1 MAKAVI
7 QGIPVSAG
15 VAIGKAMFLNRNRF
29 ENVPRRAVSEEDVSQ
44 EQRRLQA
51 AFDQAAR
58 DLEAARGKIPAELRD
73 HALIIDSHL
82 MILKDPKLKG
92 AALRYAA
99 EHLVCAEWALEKAV
113 ADLRDAFSAIEDP
126 YIRER
131 VNDVRMVGERVMVR
145 LAGDEPKLSAVTGR
159 VMLMAHDLT
168 PADTVELQADK
179 IMSLSTTQ
187 GAKTSHT
194 GIMARSLQIPAVVGV
209 ADLEKTVRDGDL
221 VIVDGFKGKIFV
233 DPDDEEL
240 AHYEELGD
248 QFHVYQKMIIRLCH
262 LPGEMR
268 DGYAVSVL
276 ANIELFEEVAQVLDN
291 GGEGVGLLRTEYRYM
306 NRRELPT
313 EDELFEEYSDL
324 ASILSPRTLTI
335 RTLDIGADKMFGHFG
350 RLEEANPALGLRAI
364 RFCMRYPE
372 VFKTQIRAI
381 LRAAV
386 WGNVKVMFPMISG
399 LKELRYAK
407 ALFHECQAELRREGV
422 DFNPEIPYGIMV
434 ELPSAVMVSEFLAQ
448 EVDFFSIG
456 TNDLIQYSLGIDR
469 TNRYVSYLYQP
480 LHPAVV
486 RMIKHAVD
494 AAHQAGIE
502 VGLCGE
508 MASDPFCVPI
518 LLGMG
523 MDSLS
528 MNPQAVPGIKRIIR
542 QTRMDECTDLLKLVL
557 ESRTV
562 SRTNRLVRDVI
573 FQRFPEELMFYTS
586 LLDIEEAQ

>member
-15 VAIGKAMFLNRNRF
+15 VAIGKALFLNRNRF
-29 ENVPRRAVSEEDVSQ
+29 ENVPRRAVSDEHVPQ
-44 EQRRLQA
+44 EQSRLEA
-51 AFDQAAR
+51 AFEQAAR

-145 LAGDEPKLSAVTGR
+145 LAGDEPELSAINGR

-168 PADTVELQADK
+168 PADTVELQVDK

-248 QFHVYQKMIIRLCH
+248 QFHTYQKMIIRLCH

-335 RTLDIGADKMFGHFG
+335 RTLDIGADKMLGHVG

-434 ELPSAVMVSEFLAQ
+434 ELPSAVMVAEFLAQ

-486 RMIKHAVD
+486 RMIKHVVD

>member
-1 MAKAVI
+1 MAREVI
-7 QGIPVSAG
+7 KGIPVSAG
-15 VAIGKAMFLNRNRF
+15 VAIGKALFLNRSRF
-29 ENVPRRAVSEEDVSQ
+29 ENVPRRVLPGHLVEAEAHRLVQAFEDTG
-44 EQRRLQA
+44 
-51 AFDQAAR
+51 R
-58 DLEAARGKIPAELRD
+58 DLEAARAKIPAELRD

-82 MILKDPKLKG
+82 MILRDPKLKG
-92 AALRYAA
+92 VA
-99 EHLVCAEWALEKAV
+99 EKYVREHAVCAEWALEKAV
-113 ADLRDAFSAIEDP
+113 GDLHEVFSALQDP

-131 VNDVRMVGERVMVR
+131 MGDVRMVGERVMLR
-145 LAGDEPKLSAVTGR
+145 LAGDKPDLSAIEGR
-159 VMLMAHDLT
+159 VVLMAHDLA
-168 PADTVELQADK
+168 PADTVEMQIDK
-179 IMSLSTTQ
+179 IMSFATTQ

-194 GIMARSLQIPAVVGV
+194 GILARSLQIPAVVGV
-209 ADLEKTVRDGDL
+209 AELERSVRDGDL
-221 VIVDGFKGKIFV
+221 VIVDGLKGRILI
-233 DPDDEEL
+233 DPDDDEL
-240 AHYEELGD
+240 AHYEELGQ
-248 QFHVYQKMIIRLCH
+248 QFQTYQKSIIRFCQ
-262 LPGEMR
+262 LPGETR
-268 DGYAVSVL
+268 DGYSLSVM

-291 GGEGVGLLRTEYRYM
+291 GAEGVGLLRTEYRYM

-324 ASILSPRTLTI
+324 ASILSPRSLTI
-335 RTLDIGADKMFGHFG
+335 RTLDIGADKMFTHFG
-350 RLEEANPALGLRAI
+350 HLEETNPAMGLRAI

-372 VFKTQIRAI
+372 VFKTQLRAI

-407 ALFHECQAELRREGV
+407 ALFLECQAELRREGV
-422 DFNPEIPYGIMV
+422 DFNPEIPFGIMV

-456 TNDLIQYSLGIDR
+456 TNDLIQYSMGIDR

-486 RMIKHAVD
+486 RMIKHTVD

-523 MDSLS
+523 MDTLS

-542 QTRMDECTDLLKLVL
+542 QTKIDECTDLLKLVL

-562 SRTNRLVRDVI
+562 SRTNRLVRDI
-573 FQRFPEELMFYTS
+573 IYQRFPEELTFYTS
-586 LLDIEEAQ
+586 LLDMEEAQ

>member
-7 QGIPVSAG
+7 KGIPVSAG
-15 VAIGKAMFLNRNRF
+15 IAIGKALFLNRNRF
-29 ENVPRRAVSEEDVSQ
+29 ENVPRRALPPHVVPLERE
-44 EQRRLQA
+44 RLTQA
-51 AFDQAAR
+51 FLDTAK
-58 DLEAARGKIPAELRD
+58 DLEAAREKIPLELRD
-73 HALIIDSHL
+73 HAGIIDSHL
-82 MILKDPKLKG
+82 MILKDPKLRG
-92 AALRYAA
+92 AAEKYLE
-99 EHLVCAEWALEKAV
+99 EHAICAEWALEKAV
-113 ADLRDAFSAIEDP
+113 ADVRRAFSALDDP

-131 VNDVRMVGERVMVR
+131 MNDVRMVGERVMVH
-145 LAGDEPKLSAVTGR
+145 LMGDEPDFGAIEDR
-159 VMLMAHDLT
+159 VVLMAHDLA
-168 PADTVELQADK
+168 PADTVELEVDK
-179 IMSLSTTQ
+179 IMSFATSL

-194 GIMARSLQIPAVVGV
+194 GILARSLQIPAVVGV
-209 ADLEKTVRDGDL
+209 TDLEKSVTDGDL
-221 VIVDGFKGKIFV
+221 VIVDGLKGRIIIE
-233 DPDDEEL
+233 PDDEEL
-240 AHYEELGD
+240 NRYETLGR
-248 QFHVYQKMIIRLCH
+248 QFQNYQKSIIRFCH
-262 LPGEMR
+262 LPGETR
-268 DGYAVSVL
+268 DGYSVSVL

-313 EDELFEEYSDL
+313 EDELCEEYSDL

-335 RTLDIGADKMFGHFG
+335 RTLDIGADKMFTHFG
-350 RLEEANPALGLRAI
+350 HLEETNPAMGLRAI

-386 WGNVKVMFPMISG
+386 WGNVRVMFPMISG
-399 LKELRYAK
+399 LKELRFAK
-407 ALFHECQAELRREGV
+407 GLFLEAQAELRREGV
-422 DFNPEIPYGIMV
+422 DFNPEIPFGIMV
-434 ELPSAVMVSEFLAQ
+434 EVPSAVMVSEFLAQ

-456 TNDLIQYSLGIDR
+456 TNDLIQYSMGIDR

-480 LHPAVV
+480 LHPAIV
-486 RMIKHAVD
+486 RMIKHTVD
-494 AAHQAGIE
+494 AAHEAGIE

-518 LLGMG
+518 LMGMG

-542 QTRMDECTDLLKLVL
+542 QTDMDECTELLKLVL

-562 SRTNRLVRDVI
+562 SRTNRLVRDII
-573 FQRFPEELMFYTS
+573 FQRFPEELTFYTS